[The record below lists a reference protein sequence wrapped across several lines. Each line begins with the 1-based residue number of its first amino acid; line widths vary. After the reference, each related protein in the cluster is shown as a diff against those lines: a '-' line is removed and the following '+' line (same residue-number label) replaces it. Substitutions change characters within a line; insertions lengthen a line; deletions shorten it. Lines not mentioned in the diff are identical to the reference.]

1 MLKERARM
9 KASSM
14 VSSGLRMVM
23 CFTRD
28 RFHANRRTNVAMR
41 MLRMKRRSSVSISD
55 LVSDLATRSMTCILL
70 NNYIFFYT
78 DYK

>member
-14 VSSGLRMVM
+14 VEIGLRTVM

-28 RFHANRRTNVAMR
+28 RFHAKRRTKVAMR

-55 LVSDLATRSMTCILL
+55 LVSDLATRSRTCILL
-70 NNYIFFYT
+70 INDIFFYIH
-78 DYK
+78 YK